1 MKKLIAAIAIAAA
14 ATAWTTV
21 QAAEYPDRP
30 IGVAVSYGAG
40 GATDFQ
46 ARIVTMVAGNEDILG
61 QPIYII
67 NKPGAGGRV
76 GWNWFATD
84 AESDGYTLS
93 AYNIPHFI
101 AQSHKGDEKYSAD
114 AFEPIANWGEDPAVV
129 IVPKDSPYNTMGE
142 LIEFAKANPGKVTTS
157 GAGLFVGHHIAALQ
171 IQKACAC
178 KIAYIPTKGGG
189 AAAMKAVI
197 AGDVMAGINNLS
209 DAFRAAQAGN
219 VKILA
224 VADLERNEFLPDVPT
239 MMEAGLDVDNSSV
252 NFRGVMV
259 PKGTPQAI
267 IDKLAATVPTMFEN
281 KRVAGKMKAGGYSCC
296 QTMLTSLQMERY
308 ISPTAHFQI
317 HSAPKLQEK
326 SFWKCDPQA
335 ACFVTILLLNRRIP

>member
-1 MKKLIAAIAIAAA
+1 MKSLLAGAAIALAGLTGAALA
-14 ATAWTTV
+14 DGHAN
-21 QAAEYPDRP
+21 YPERP
-30 IGVAVSYGAG
+30 IMMMVSYGAG

-46 ARIVTMVAGNEDILG
+46 ARIVTMTAGNEDALG
-61 QPIYII
+61 MPIAII

-76 GWNWFATD
+76 GWNWLAGQ
-84 AESDGYTLS
+84 AEADGYTLG

-101 AQSHKGDEKYSAD
+101 AQSIKGGVQYSRD
-114 AFEPIANWGEDPAVV
+114 SFEPIANWGADPAVLV
-129 IVPKDSPYNTMGE
+129 VGADSAFNTLE
-142 LIEFAKANPGKVTTS
+142 DVVTFAKENPGKLTTS

-171 IQKACAC
+171 MEKAGDM
-178 KIAYIPTKGGG
+178 KMAYIPTKGGG

-209 DAFRAAQAGN
+209 DAFRAREAGN

-259 PKGTPQAI
+259 PKGTPQGI

-281 KRVAGKMKAGGYSCC
+281 GRVAGKMKAGG
-296 QTMLTSLQMERY
+296 
-308 ISPTAHFQI
+308 SPMHVMTRDEV
-317 HSAPKLQEK
+317 LDM
-326 SFWKCDPQA
+326 WA
-335 ACFVTILLLNRRIP
+335 AREETLKELLAGL